1 MFKLLLLGALIY
13 EKYIDEII
21 RKEYPDMSYKI
32 VESGCLIFCNGC
44 IVAETP
50 TEEEAIAFIKEHS

>member
-1 MFKLLLLGALIY
+1 MKGV
-13 EKYIDEII
+13 DS
-21 RKEYPDMSYKI
+21 MSYKI